1 MYRCIYDYILYILII
16 LICYTLHHIYTVI
29 YHYYQ
34 YISISVH
41 HYYILC
47 TVYFN
52 LHTILYCIPCTLH
65 SEISTNHLSRIERH
79 HIIFLFDAKPNP
91 ATPKKI
97 SSTHADKYLISPSS
111 SYRPSLLLPILP
123 LSLFFEV

>member
-1 MYRCIYDYILYILII
+1 MYFTQC
-16 LICYTLHHIYTVI
+16 
-29 YHYYQ
+29 
-34 YISISVH
+34 
-41 HYYILC
+41 
-47 TVYFN
+47 
-52 LHTILYCIPCTLH
+52 
-65 SEISTNHLSRIERH
+65 EISTNHLSQIERH

-123 LSLFFEV
+123 LSLFFRGLIPLSLFFVCFFFGQIRLVRLCERISLLRL